1 MVIDNKGSVKSKVL
15 KTAAKMFLEKGYSK
29 TTLRDLA
36 LNAGVNYG
44 SLTFVFKCK
53 ENILCDLVQHVLNY
67 QFIIAEKKLKDI
79 TNDKILLYAFET
91 TLQLY
96 LAESSE
102 HMREMYNVS
111 YSLYYSTKVIFDN
124 ITQKLEYVFKDHL
137 PHYETKDFY
146 EFEIASSGIMRNF
159 MCVPCDKYFT
169 MDRKIKRF
177 LEATFLL
184 FKVDNLKI
192 NEAIDFV
199 KQFNFE
205 EITKEVNETLI
216 EYLESKI

>member
-1 MVIDNKGSVKSKVL
+1 
-15 KTAAKMFLEKGYSK
+15 
-29 TTLRDLA
+29 
-36 LNAGVNYG
+36 
-44 SLTFVFKCK
+44 
-53 ENILCDLVQHVLNY
+53 
-67 QFIIAEKKLKDI
+67 
-79 TNDKILLYAFET
+79 
-91 TLQLY
+91 
-96 LAESSE
+96 
-102 HMREMYNVS
+102 
-111 YSLYYSTKVIFDN
+111 
-124 ITQKLEYVFKDHL
+124 
-137 PHYETKDFY
+137 
-146 EFEIASSGIMRNF
+146 

-205 EITKEVNETLI
+205 EISKEVNETLI